1 MGNCVRR
8 EVGFEVEDN
17 TDAPPAPEIIDKIV
31 LLKKKTKRK
40 QKVPV
45 EENLNNI
52 EINDTPIEEIKPV
65 KEVPRPPREGF
76 PEPIEEPIQKE
87 EPPRKS
93 RRIYLGDYVSE
104 DKRQHVT
111 IRDSENLREDN
122 LNLYI

>member
-52 EINDTPIEEIKPV
+52 EIKIFFHNALLIYFSIYYLQLSYSTMKNFFNYKFYVFFRVIITMIK
-65 KEVPRPPREGF
+65 
-76 PEPIEEPIQKE
+76 
-87 EPPRKS
+87 
-93 RRIYLGDYVSE
+93 
-104 DKRQHVT
+104 
-111 IRDSENLREDN
+111 
-122 LNLYI
+122 

>member
-1 MGNCVRR
+1 MITIVVASIINKSI
-8 EVGFEVEDN
+8 
-17 TDAPPAPEIIDKIV
+17 TEITNSFDF
-31 LLKKKTKRK
+31 
-40 QKVPV
+40 KVFSK
-45 EENLNNI
+45 ENLNKI
-52 EINDTPIEEIKPV
+52 EINDTHIEEIKPV
-65 KEVPRPPREGF
+65 KEVPRPPRESF